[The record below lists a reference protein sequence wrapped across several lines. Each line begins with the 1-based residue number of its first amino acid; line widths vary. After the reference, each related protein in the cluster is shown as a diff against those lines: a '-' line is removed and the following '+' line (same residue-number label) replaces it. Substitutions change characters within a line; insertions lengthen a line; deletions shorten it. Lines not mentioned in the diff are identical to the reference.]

1 MEIET
6 KEKGG
11 VEMEKQLRIVAVGND
26 RGTYEGSAGN
36 LQSDFFNKSM
46 QNEGGDTLMEK
57 RPCIMAVDDEPVV
70 LMIIERALQAA
81 GFEVVSANDGNSAL
95 ELLEK
100 RRPDLVLLDIMMPG
114 LDGFQV
120 LSRIRQQSN
129 VPVIML
135 TGRHEVTT
143 LRDSLTTGADD
154 FITKPF
160 GTLELT
166 ARIRAKLRRCGRI
179 PATSRE

>member
-1 MEIET
+1 MKGEI
-6 KEKGG
+6 KI
-11 VEMEKQLRIVAVGND
+11 MAVGNNH
-26 RGTYEGSAGN
+26 RTYEGSAGN

-46 QNEGGDTLMEK
+46 QNERGGIAMEK
-57 RPCIMAVDDEPVV
+57 CPCIMAVDDEPVV
-70 LMIIERALQAA
+70 LMLIKRALQAG
-81 GFEVVSANDGNSAL
+81 GFEVISANDGNAAL
-95 ELLEK
+95 ELLK
-100 RRPDLVLLDIMMPG
+100 THKPDLVLLDIMMPG

-120 LSRIRQQSN
+120 LGRIRQQSN

-135 TGRHEVTT
+135 TGRHEVAI

-179 PATSRE
+179 PATARE